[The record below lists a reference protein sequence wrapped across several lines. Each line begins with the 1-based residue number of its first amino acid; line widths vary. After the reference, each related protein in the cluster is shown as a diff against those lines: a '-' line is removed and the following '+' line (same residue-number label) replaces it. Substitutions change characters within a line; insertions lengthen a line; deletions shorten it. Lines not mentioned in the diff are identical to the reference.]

1 LPLDPD
7 LVAPGH
13 TAIVLHEVQRG
24 TVGDRSTL
32 PALAEAAVPVVP
44 NMARLVRAGRA
55 SGVQVVHCLADGRVD
70 RKGSMHNT
78 VLAARDRSAGKTNAR
93 TAEDVAA
100 FAEVAPEIGVD
111 PGDIVMRRIHGMS
124 GMTDTGLDLVLRNLG
139 TTTVV
144 AIGVSLNIGIM
155 ALVTEAIS
163 RAYDVVVPRD
173 AVVGVPIEYGEMVLK
188 NSISFMARLTTVD
201 ELIGIWS
208 N

>member
-1 LPLDPD
+1 
-7 LVAPGH
+7 
-13 TAIVLHEVQRG
+13 
-24 TVGDRSTL
+24 
-32 PALAEAAVPVVP
+32 
-44 NMARLVRAGRA
+44 
-55 SGVQVVHCLADGRVD
+55 
-70 RKGSMHNT
+70 MHNT